1 VRLKG
6 EGKLVCRGKVL
17 AKEGAV
23 TAVRG
28 RALGLKVCWGK
39 QQQRRK
45 VGGCVTEGGKMSKT
59 VEAGQGILVL
69 AREKEKRARWGFG

>member
-39 QQQRRK
+39 QQQMRK
-45 VGGCVTEGGKMSKT
+45 VGGCVTEGGGG
-59 VEAGQGILVL
+59 E
-69 AREKEKRARWGFG
+69 